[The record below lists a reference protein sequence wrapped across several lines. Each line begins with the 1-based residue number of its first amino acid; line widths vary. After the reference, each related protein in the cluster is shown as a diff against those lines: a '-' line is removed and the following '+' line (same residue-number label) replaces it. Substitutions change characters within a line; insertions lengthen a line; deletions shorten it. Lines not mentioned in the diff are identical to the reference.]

1 MDTETP
7 DKINMDDLYSQ
18 RKITEEHKL
27 KIYKKVLNRV
37 HSKIKVTS
45 RMRGNNQF
53 CFFLLP
59 EFVLGIP
66 RYDMVRCTTY
76 IIEKLMDNGFMVKY
90 THPNLLFI
98 SWTHYIPHY
107 ERIKIKKQTG
117 VSVDGYGNVITKKN
131 KNDKETDINNLLLKN
146 TPHANGN
153 ITVKKKDNNKN
164 YKQISTYKPTGNLIY
179 NSNLLQR
186 IENTVVEKKP
196 SSNI

>member
-146 TPHANGN
+146 TPHTTGN
-153 ITVKKKDNNKN
+153 ITVKKKDNKN
-164 YKQISTYKPTGNLIY
+164 YKQISSYKPTGNLIY